1 MIYSNIEDMRQHAKK
16 RLPRMFFDYI
26 DGGAF
31 GEITMKRNI
40 EDYNRWTLEQRVMVD
55 IDKRDIS
62 AHYLGATHAAPFM
75 LAPVGFTGLFW
86 PNGEVCEAY
95 AARDAGI
102 PMCLSTFSINSIEE
116 VADVLTQNLALQ
128 LYVFKNR
135 AIAEDM
141 MKRAWSKGIK
151 TLFLTADND
160 ISSIRERDTRNGF
173 RTASSMSIS
182 AMMDIASRP
191 GWCWRMAMNGK
202 PQLGNVKDTPGLPP
216 SLMSQTSFLSQNL
229 DPAMSWKD
237 LGWLRKNWPGKII
250 LKGVLSTKD
259 AAQALEAGM
268 DGIVITNHGG
278 RQLDGARSS
287 ISVLQ
292 EIATFV
298 DGRMDVLFD
307 GGIRRGGQIVKALL
321 LGADAVLLGRAAAY
335 AVAANGRE
343 GVSHALSMLRA
354 ETDIT
359 MGLMGVCSIQ
369 ELKDNR
375 AELLRD
381 SFKAV

>member
-40 EDYNRWTLEQRVMVD
+40 EDYNRWTLEQRIMVD
-55 IDKRDIS
+55 IAKRDVS
-62 AHYLGATHAAPFM
+62 ATYLGATHQAPFM

-86 PNGEVCEAY
+86 PDGEICEAH
-95 AARDAGI
+95 AAREAGI
-102 PMCLSTFSINSIEE
+102 PMCLSTFSINSMEE
-116 VADVLTQNLALQ
+116 VAAVMTEHLALQ

-141 MKRAWSKGIK
+141 MQRAWASGIK

-173 RTASSMSIS
+173 RTASRMGFS
-182 AMMDIASRP
+182 AMMDLASRP
-191 GWCWRMAMNGK
+191 GWCWRMALKGR

-237 LGWLRKNWPGKII
+237 LGWLRKNWPGKIV
-250 LKGVLSTKD
+250 LKGVLSVKD
-259 AAQALEAGM
+259 AALALDAGM
-268 DGIVITNHGG
+268 DGIVVTNHGG
-278 RQLDGARSS
+278 RQLDGARST
-287 ISVLQ
+287 ISVLP
-292 EIATFV
+292 EVASFI
-298 DGRMDVLFD
+298 DGRIDVLFD

-321 LGADAVLLGRAAAY
+321 LGADGILLGRAKTY
-335 AVAANGRE
+335 GLAANGRA
-343 GVSHALSMLRA
+343 GVAHALSMLKT

-359 MGLMGVCSIQ
+359 MGLMGVTSIQ

-375 AELLRD
+375 AELLREN
-381 SFKAV
+381 VW

>member
-26 DGGAF
+26 DGGSF
-31 GEITMKRNI
+31 GEITLKRNI
-40 EDYNRWTLEQRVMVD
+40 EDYNRWTLEQRIMVD
-55 IDKRDIS
+55 IDKRDMT
-62 AHYLGATHAAPFM
+62 ATYLGGTHQAPFM

-86 PNGEVCEAY
+86 PDGEVCEAH
-95 AARDAGI
+95 AARAAGI
-102 PMCLSTFSINSIEE
+102 PMCLSTFSINSMEE
-116 VADVLTQNLALQ
+116 VASVMTENLALQ

-141 MKRAWSKGIK
+141 MQRAWASGIK

-173 RTASSMSIS
+173 RTAKNMSFS

-191 GWCWRMAMNGK
+191 GWCWRMAMKGR
-202 PQLGNVKDTPGLPP
+202 PQLGNVKDTPGLAPG
-216 SLMSQTSFLSQNL
+216 LMSQTSFLSQNL

-237 LGWLRKNWPGKII
+237 LGWLRKNWPGKIV
-250 LKGVLSTKD
+250 LKGVLSVKD
-259 AAQALEAGM
+259 AALALDGGM
-268 DGIVITNHGG
+268 DGIVVTNHGG

-287 ISVLQ
+287 ISVLP
-292 EIATFV
+292 EIANFI
-298 DGRMDVLFD
+298 DGRIDVLFD

-321 LGADAVLLGRAAAY
+321 LGADGILLGRAKTY
-335 AVAANGRE
+335 GLAANGRA
-343 GVSHALSMLRA
+343 GVSHALSMLKT

-359 MGLMGVCSIQ
+359 MGLMGVTSIK

-381 SFKAV
+381 SLA

>member
-40 EDYNRWTLEQRVMVD
+40 EDYNRWTLEQRIMVD
-55 IDKRDIS
+55 IAKRDVR
-62 AHYLGATHAAPFM
+62 ATYLGATHQAPFM

-86 PNGEVCEAY
+86 PDGEICEAH
-95 AARDAGI
+95 AAREAGI
-102 PMCLSTFSINSIEE
+102 PMCLSTFSINSMEE
-116 VADVLTQNLALQ
+116 VAAVMTEHLALQ

-141 MKRAWSKGIK
+141 MQRAWASGIK

-173 RTASSMSIS
+173 RTASRMGFS
-182 AMMDIASRP
+182 AMMDLASRP
-191 GWCWRMAMNGK
+191 GWCWRMALKGR

-237 LGWLRKNWPGKII
+237 LGWLRKNWPGKIV
-250 LKGVLSTKD
+250 LKGVLSVKD
-259 AAQALEAGM
+259 AALALDAGM
-268 DGIVITNHGG
+268 DGIVVTNHGG
-278 RQLDGARSS
+278 RQLDGARST
-287 ISVLQ
+287 ISVLP
-292 EIATFV
+292 EVASFI
-298 DGRMDVLFD
+298 DGRIDVLFD

-321 LGADAVLLGRAAAY
+321 LGADGILLGRAKTY
-335 AVAANGRE
+335 GLAANGRA
-343 GVSHALSMLRA
+343 GVAHALSMLKT

-359 MGLMGVCSIQ
+359 MGLMGVTSIQ

-375 AELLRD
+375 AELLREN
-381 SFKAV
+381 VW